1 MALKENA
8 TELCS
13 DLINGY
19 ISAVDVMNE
28 TYDRIEAINPK
39 VNAIVSLLERNQ
51 AIALAQK
58 ADRIRADDRGA
69 LHGLPM
75 APKDL
80 VNVKGFPSTSGY
92 KPFANRVAE
101 NDDEIVRRMR
111 TAGALFIG
119 HTNVPEF
126 GLGSNTFNEVF
137 GQSLNPYDLSKT
149 PGGSSGG
156 AAIALAT
163 RMLALCDGSDM
174 GGSLRNPASFC
185 NVVGYRPSIGR
196 QPNGKGFGWY
206 GRLSTTGPMAK
217 TVSDVAYL
225 MSIIGGPDKF
235 DPLTLP
241 ENPKQFAELLK
252 LPIDMSKVR
261 VAYCPDLHGLPIDT
275 EVRRIISG
283 AAKTFERLG
292 SVVVETTPDLS
303 RAMEVFHIQ
312 RAAGLALLGNSLQAT
327 VPNWRV
333 YTKKTA
339 IWNIEKGQALSAND
353 IIQTELLRNQIYTHA
368 VNFMEDYDVIILPA
382 AQVPAFDINTE
393 WVNEIDGQTM
403 ETYIDWMT
411 VCCAITI
418 TGFPAISVPAGFT
431 KDGLPVGV
439 QIVGKPRGDFDLLR
453 IAHAYELAT
462 EHYRNTPK
470 ILN

>member
-1 MALKENA
+1 MVMNENA

-13 DLINGY
+13 DLKSGT
-19 ISAVDVMNE
+19 ISAVEVMEE
-28 TYDRIEAINPK
+28 TYDRIEAHNPV
-39 VNAIVSLLERNQ
+39 VNAITNLLDRNE
-51 AIALAQK
+51 AICLAK
-58 ADRIRADDRGA
+58 VADRLPINKRGL

-80 VNVKGFPSTSGY
+80 IDVKGFPSTSGY
-92 KPFANRVAE
+92 RPFAKRIAHT
-101 NDDEIVRRMR
+101 DHEIVRRMR
-111 TAGALFIG
+111 KAGALFIG

-206 GRLSTTGPMAK
+206 GRLSTTGPMAR
-217 TVSDVAYL
+217 TVSDTAYL
-225 MSIIGGPDKF
+225 MASIGGPDKQ

-241 ENPKQFAELLK
+241 EDGNQFLELLNT
-252 LPIDMSKVR
+252 PIDMSTVK
-261 VAYCPDLHGLPIDT
+261 VAYCPDLHGLPIDP
-275 EVRRIISG
+275 EVRQIISN
-283 AAKTFERLG
+283 AAGIFEDLG
-292 SVVVETTPDLS
+292 CTVVETGPDLS
-303 RAMEVFHIQ
+303 RAMEVFQIQ
-312 RAAGLALLGNSLQAT
+312 RAAGLALLGNSLEAS
-327 VPNWRV
+327 VPDWRK

-339 IWNIEKGQALSAND
+339 LWNIEKGQDLTAQEILK
-353 IIQTELLRNQIYTHA
+353 TEILRNQIYSNA
-368 VNFMEDYDVIILPA
+368 VDFMDSYDVIILPA
-382 AQVPAFDINTE
+382 AQVPAFDIDTE
-393 WVNEIDGQTM
+393 WVKEIDGKLM

-411 VCCAITI
+411 VCCAVTV

-431 KDGLPVGV
+431 ADKLPVGV
-439 QIVGKPRGDFDLLR
+439 QIVGKPKGDFELLR

-462 EHYRNTPK
+462 GHYKTKPPVGS
-470 ILN
+470 